1 MKKMSI
7 MVKTLGLL
15 VVVLLLASCGGK
27 QSQPEQEQAAAP
39 VPKLAKKYDT
49 LLFAPFTIKEEL
61 AKDYPQAAS
70 ELQSSTMTALQMG
83 KQFAE
88 VDAVSGNV
96 AGSAGTL
103 IVNAKIT
110 EMRIVSGAAR
120 FWGGAMAGSSGVEL
134 ELRLVDSVSKKVVRE
149 EKLSSWNNAWGAAW
163 TGGSTDNSLLSDM
176 GKITAQY
183 ITDSMPAK

>member
-1 MKKMSI
+1 MNRLTLA
-7 MVKTLGLL
+7 KTLGLMLIALL
-15 VVVLLLASCGGK
+15 VVSCGGK
-27 QSQPEQEQAAAP
+27 QQSQPEQQQAKP

-61 AKDYPQAAS
+61 ANDYPQAAS
-70 ELQSSTMTALQMG
+70 ELESSAMTALQMG
-83 KQFAE
+83 KQFAR
-88 VDAVSGNV
+88 VDAVSGDV
-96 AGSAGTL
+96 VGSAGTL
-103 IVNAKIT
+103 VVKAKIT

-134 ELRLVDSVSKKVVRE
+134 DLRLVDSVSNKVVRE

-176 GKITAQY
+176 GKIVAQY